1 MFFNLTQLGLLDPI
15 KSVLKPD
22 SQSQSEPSCLAHTL
36 SPKPLPEHNGSYRKY
51 VDIMRKHQRNAK
63 GPNDLYTHTITS
75 SQAYG
80 RWLVEHPNSSSRDDS
95 WITNPGRFHHRNSEM
110 TRYVDDYG
118 SHEQRLQTILIS
130 HLLSVL
136 THYTISM
143 RVTSLYSTLSD
154 IKHRFYLALSV
165 RDVVLVDVM

>member
-1 MFFNLTQLGLLDPI
+1 MTSTSEQPPAEAQPDTLTQATPNNSNMFFNLTQLGLLDPI

-110 TRYVDDYG
+110 TRYVDDMALTNKDF
-118 SHEQRLQTILIS
+118 RL
-130 HLLSVL
+130 
-136 THYTISM
+136 Y
-143 RVTSLYSTLSD
+143 
-154 IKHRFYLALSV
+154 
-165 RDVVLVDVM
+165 

>member
-1 MFFNLTQLGLLDPI
+1 MTSTSEQPPAEAQPDTLTQATPNNSNMFFNLTQLGLLDPI

-80 RWLVEHPNSSSRDDS
+80 RWLVEHPNSSSHDDS

-110 TRYVDDYG
+110 TRYVDDMALTNKDF
-118 SHEQRLQTILIS
+118 RL
-130 HLLSVL
+130 
-136 THYTISM
+136 Y
-143 RVTSLYSTLSD
+143 
-154 IKHRFYLALSV
+154 
-165 RDVVLVDVM
+165 